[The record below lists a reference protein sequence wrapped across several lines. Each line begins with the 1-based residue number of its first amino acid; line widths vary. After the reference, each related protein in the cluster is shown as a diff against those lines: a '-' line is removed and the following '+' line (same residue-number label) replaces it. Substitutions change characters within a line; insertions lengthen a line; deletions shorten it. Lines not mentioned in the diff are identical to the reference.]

1 MAIVPTTHLGR
12 ARRGTRTLGGHRS
25 GLGAA
30 SNWKRYREVVAKRYG
45 NGIYSIYLREEP
57 GYPTPPRLSGFA
69 ELTPQEG
76 GVLSTGAAVGTTVG
90 VSALAAGTALGSFAG
105 PIGAGVGALVGI
117 IAGLFE
123 ASAAR
128 AKGAT
133 EENDAVNQYLPAWDQ
148 AMQEIFAQ
156 ANAGTISGAQA
167 ASLVPSLM
175 QSWWAAAA
183 QFHGLPGVADNSN
196 GGASCG
202 SYTSG
207 ITTPCSPGHPCTKSC
222 TAFCCVGCNDLWP
235 SSLDAIRLLSSG
247 KAGSITTCT
256 VYGSGYG
263 ATQRNG
269 YSLTY
274 TPPPPP
280 PAATATPAGAT
291 STGTG
296 TGIVST
302 TATTAATSS
311 LSVAGISLV
320 GTDSTGEMTILGL
333 PWYYAAIGGL
343 GVFLALRR

>member
-1 MAIVPTTHLGR
+1 MAIVPTAHLGGG
-12 ARRGTRTLGGHRS
+12 RRGTRTLGGRRS
-25 GLGAA
+25 GLGGNA
-30 SNWKRYREVVAKRYG
+30 NWKRYREVVAKRYG

-57 GYPTPPRLSGFA
+57 GYPTPANLG

-76 GVLSTGAAVGTTVG
+76 GVLSTGAAVGTTIG
-90 VSALAAGTALGSFAG
+90 VSSVAAGTALGSFAG

-117 IAGLFE
+117 IAGLFS

-156 ANAGTISGAQA
+156 ANAGQITGPQA

-175 QSWWAAAA
+175 QAWWAAAA
-183 QFHGLPGVADNSN
+183 QFHGLPGVADNSG
-196 GGASCG
+196 GGANCG

-207 ITTPCSPGHPCTKSC
+207 VTTPCSPGHPCTKSC

-263 ATQRNG
+263 ATQRTG

-280 PAATATPAGAT
+280 PAATPT
-291 STGTG
+291 STVAAGSTTAG

-302 TATTAATSS
+302 VPTA
-311 LSVAGISLV
+311 SVAGISLI
-320 GTDSTGEMTILGL
+320 GTDSTGDLTILGL
-333 PWYYAAIGGL
+333 PWYYVAVGGL
-343 GVFLALRR
+343 GVFLALR

>member
-1 MAIVPTTHLGR
+1 MAIVSATQLGST
-12 ARRGTRTLGGHRS
+12 RRRTRTLSGRRS
-25 GLGAA
+25 GLGGNAA
-30 SNWKRYREVVAKRYG
+30 WKRYREVVAKRYG

-57 GYPTPPRLSGFA
+57 GYPMPAHLG

-76 GVLSTGAAVGTTVG
+76 GVLSTGAAVGTTIG
-90 VSALAAGTALGSFAG
+90 VSSVAAGTAIGSFAG

-117 IAGLFE
+117 IAGLFS

-148 AMQEIFAQ
+148 ALQEIFAQ
-156 ANAGTISGAQA
+156 ANAGAITGPQA

-175 QSWWAAAA
+175 QAWWAAAA

-207 ITTPCSPGHPCTKSC
+207 VTTPCSPGHPCTKSC

-247 KAGSITTCT
+247 KAGSINTCT

-280 PAATATPAGAT
+280 PAATSTPAGST

-302 TATTAATSS
+302 TAAASTTASLALSS
-311 LSVAGISLV
+311 VI
-320 GTDSTGEMTILGL
+320 GTDASGDLLILGL
-333 PWYYAAIGGL
+333 PWYYAALGGL
-343 GVFLALRR
+343 GVFLALR